1 VSGEPIGRR
10 AAACLAASVFALA
23 AFVGCAQAPVPD
35 QALAAAELTIA
46 RARAAGAERHAPVE
60 ITRAEEKLQKARAA
74 VRAKAPERA
83 RALAEQA
90 SADAELA
97 EIEAQAAQ
105 AQAIASELRQ
115 QVEQQPRRVASGGDG
130 A

>member
-1 VSGEPIGRR
+1 
-10 AAACLAASVFALA
+10 
-23 AFVGCAQAPVPD
+23 VPD
-35 QALAAAELTIA
+35 EALNAAELTIA

-60 ITRAEEKLQKARAA
+60 LARAEEKLRAA
-74 VRAKAPERA
+74 QAAAQAKAPERA
-83 RALAEQA
+83 RVLAEQA

-97 EIEAQAAQ
+97 EIEAQAAR

>member
-1 VSGEPIGRR
+1 VSAEGIQRR
-10 AAACLAASVFALA
+10 AAACLAASAFALA
-23 AFVGCAQAPVPD
+23 VLCGCAQAPLPHE
-35 QALAAAELTIA
+35 ALSSAELTIA

-60 ITRAEEKLQKARAA
+60 LARAEEKLQAA
-74 VRAKAPERA
+74 QAAAQAKAPERA
-83 RALAEQA
+83 RSLAEQA

-105 AQAIASELRQ
+105 AQAIATQLRQ
-115 QVEQQPRRVASGGDG
+115 QVEQHPRRLSPGGDG

>member
-1 VSGEPIGRR
+1 VSREGIRR
-10 AAACLAASVFALA
+10 RDATRLAARAFALA
-23 AFVGCAQAPVPD
+23 ALAGCAQAPVPD
-35 QALAAAELTIA
+35 QALNAAELIVA

-60 ITRAEEKLQKARAA
+60 LARAEEKLQAA
-74 VRAKAPERA
+74 QAAAEAKAPERA

-90 SADAELA
+90 AADAELA

>member
-1 VSGEPIGRR
+1 VSGERIGRR
-10 AAACLAASVFALA
+10 AAACLAGSAFALA
-23 AFVGCAQAPVPD
+23 ALAGCAQAPVPNR
-35 QALAAAELTIA
+35 ALNAAELTIA

-60 ITRAEEKLQKARAA
+60 LARAEEKLQAARAA